1 MGAGSLSVTDSCI
14 QRPAIVSVL
23 RTDLI
28 VYCYGNSYHLLSV
41 SGSTFEQ
48 AAKYSTFCSMST
60 HMVDFC
66 TSWDSRYWER
76 HERSDMFHFSAKHYP
91 LIQNYT
97 ESLLFHSSWQCST
110 EWLLCWS
117 NSHTISDNDMRQ
129 THWPTCWGC
138 IRGKINLCF
147 KPLRFGYCFHGVT

>member
-66 TSWDSRYWER
+66 TPGTLDIGKGMREVTCFTSQQSIIHLYKTTQSLSSFTVAGSVPQ
-76 HERSDMFHFSAKHYP
+76 SDCSVG
-91 LIQNYT
+91 LI
-97 ESLLFHSSWQCST
+97 
-110 EWLLCWS
+110 
-117 NSHTISDNDMRQ
+117 
-129 THWPTCWGC
+129 PT
-138 IRGKINLCF
+138 L
-147 KPLRFGYCFHGVT
+147 